1 MKIFGWLADHSGCGW
16 YRLMLPLGQLRN
28 LGHESHAG
36 RKFEPADLEGLD
48 VFIAQRTFMPGQSNR
63 LRRMAADDSR
73 SFKIVYELDDDL
85 WSVESRNAAATY
97 FSHPEVRHN
106 LTENTRAADL
116 VTVSTEPLAEVV
128 SKWNRNV
135 VVLPNSIPPDML
147 SWRTGRHED
156 RFTVGWQGGPTHDRD
171 WETAAQA
178 VTRWF
183 SQASRQQHPVEMHT
197 VGSMFGHNP
206 MCKPGCSRAHF
217 PEVHP
222 HRHTAWSEAIHDY
235 YRSLDWHVALA
246 PLADTRF
253 NRSKSHIR
261 VLEAA
266 MLGFPVIASN
276 VPAYAQF
283 VHHGQTGFL
292 VNKPADWSTHLSTLL
307 HDPVAREEIGSNARK
322 YALNWSIE
330 ATSHLWEEAYTE

>member
-28 LGHESHAG
+28 LGHEAHCAP
-36 RKFEPADLEGLD
+36 KFHPQDLEGLD
-48 VFIAQRTFMPGQSNR
+48 IFVAQRTFMPGQSNR
-63 LRRMAADDSR
+63 LRKMAADDSR
-73 SFKIVYELDDDL
+73 DFKIVYELDDDL

-97 FSHPEVRHN
+97 FNHPEVRQN

-128 SKWNRNV
+128 SKFNPNV

-183 SQASRQQHPVEMHT
+183 NQASLGHPVEMHT

-217 PEVHP
+217 PEVYP

-235 YRSLDWHVALA
+235 YRTLDWHVALA

-276 VPAYAQF
+276 VPAYADL
-283 VHHGQTGFL
+283 VIHGTTGFL
-292 VNKPADWSTHLSTLL
+292 VDEPKQWGQFLSMLL
-307 HDPVAREEIGSNARK
+307 GAPGLREAMGAAARIHA
-322 YALNWSIE
+322 ANWSIE
-330 ATSHLWEEAYTE
+330 TTGHLWEEAYTKW